1 MRKLRD
7 ALSYIWLQARNRALA
22 IIQYWKGVLEMMAML
37 FACRVIEGRTTFEQ
51 VPRLLK
57 QQTADVLVVDFGVP
71 EIVPVEFGGTL
82 GRGDPGVSGIRAGR
96 LELPRFYRG
105 GEALDARA

>member
-1 MRKLRD
+1 MRKLHD
-7 ALSYIWLQARNRALA
+7 VLSYIWLQARNRALA

-57 QQTADVLVVDFGVP
+57 QQTADVLINDFGVP

-82 GRGDPGVSGIRAGR
+82 GA
-96 LELPRFYRG
+96 ETQ
-105 GEALDARA
+105 E